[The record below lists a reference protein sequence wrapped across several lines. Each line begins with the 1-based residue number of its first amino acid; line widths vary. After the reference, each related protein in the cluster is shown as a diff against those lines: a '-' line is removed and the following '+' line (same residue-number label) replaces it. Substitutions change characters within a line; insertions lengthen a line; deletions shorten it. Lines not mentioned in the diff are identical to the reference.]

1 MEDIPLWIQAVALG
15 VLLLISAFFSIAET
29 SMMALNRYRLR
40 HLVEKGR
47 RSARIAADLLSR
59 TDKLLGTILLGNNLV
74 NTAVTAIVT
83 ALAIRYFG
91 NDDLVL
97 AAATACVALVIIVFC
112 EIIPKVI
119 GATWPDRVALPA
131 SHVLAVVMRLF
142 SPAVWMIN
150 LITGRLLGWMRVPQG
165 GGEEAARLSPE
176 ELRTVVL
183 ESTQVMPA
191 KHRAILT
198 NLFDLETISVD
209 DLMTPRG
216 RVEAL
221 DLATSTQ
228 GIRQQLTTCY
238 HNKLPVCEGSLNKVV
253 GILHVRRALALLSRE
268 DFDLDDLR
276 ALLTDPYFIP
286 SGTPVFAQ
294 LQFFQDNKR
303 RLALVVDEYGEVLGL
318 VTLEDILEMIIGEFT
333 TSLPVGGDALA
344 WGDSRE
350 VLVDGSV
357 TLRELNRRLDTAF
370 PLDGPRT
377 LNGWLLETLQT
388 LPEGSVGVRHGSIG
402 VEIVQIEDRTIRS
415 ARLRRIGPPAAG
427 RPAAG

>member
-1 MEDIPLWIQAVALG
+1 LEDIPLWVQAVALG
-15 VLLLISAFFSIAET
+15 VLLAISAFFSIAET
-29 SMMALNRYRLR
+29 SMMALNRSRLR
-40 HLVEKGR
+40 HLVDKGR
-47 RSARIAADLLSR
+47 RSARIAAELLSR

-97 AAATACVALVIIVFC
+97 AAATASVALVIIVFC

-131 SHVLAVVMRLF
+131 SHVLAIVMRLF

-221 DLATSTQ
+221 DLATSAD

-268 DFDLDDLR
+268 DFDIEDLR
-276 ALLTDPYFIP
+276 ALLTEPYFIP

-318 VTLEDILEMIIGEFT
+318 VTLEDILELIIGEFT
-333 TSLPVGGDALA
+333 TSLPAGDALA
-344 WGDSRE
+344 WDDAQE

-388 LPEGSVGVRHGSIG
+388 LPDGSVGVRHGGIG
-402 VEIVQIEDRTIRS
+402 VAIVQIEDRTIRS
-415 ARLRRIGPPAAG
+415 VRLRRIGAMPAPG
-427 RPAAG
+427 GDPD